1 MQPIDKIDYLP
12 LRHVKNVSKE
22 TWNNG
27 GRFTAEE
34 ITEPLLKLQHFRKC
48 AP

>member
-12 LRHVKNVSKE
+12 LRHVKNVGKE
-22 TWNNG
+22 TWNDG
-27 GRFTAEE
+27 GRLTAEE